1 MAGPGAFT
9 KYLFR
14 PVKQAVD
21 AYRIERN
28 KYVERFV
35 KLLDGIDLPV
45 GKIADPDLDYTFGNG
60 NGGIGRAELLGAL
73 MHTGNEGNYRK
84 LLLGRGWGEL
94 DADGN
99 LDDSKWRSF
108 IARMIAEGK
117 LTKADYDFVQSIWDL
132 LEEIKPLA
140 QRAHFD
146 MYGYYFKEVEA
157 TEVVTPFGTYRGGY
171 VPAATDK
178 FMVQD
183 ARLNEDLDALD
194 GDWRNSLPST
204 GAGFTKGRVEYNE
217 ALSLDLRLIATH
229 TDAVLRFSMIQ
240 PAVKDANKLLTDRDF
255 AALLARFDPTAYQM
269 LLKPWLMRA
278 ARQQATEPGRWKVA
292 DKFWGGVR
300 SRAGVATMFAN
311 LRNALQQVTGWF
323 PSLLKVKRRYLQS
336 ALMTYLG
343 SPKQTAEA
351 VARLSPF
358 MADRM
363 RNQMFELQGTMNE
376 LLLNPSKYEKLQQ
389 WSSKHGYFLQQAFQN
404 MVDVTTW
411 QGAYN
416 QALAEGETQAEAV
429 ARGDAAVRL
438 TQGSLSPEDLSMFEV
453 GTPFYRTFVQ
463 FTGYFNM
470 LANLNLG
477 EFQKTVRDMGWRS
490 GKGRL
495 LYIYVMGMLLPAIV
509 SDAIVRSL
517 GGGWDAED
525 EDGYM
530 DVFMDWFFGSQVRMG
545 AALLPFGS
553 TAYTAITTAFNDKP
567 YDDRITTSPSIAAL
581 ESATIGTSKA
591 IIAVT
596 DEDKDVT
603 GRNVRDVLTLITLL
617 TGVPVSALG
626 RPAGYLVDVERGEIE
641 PESGYDM
648 IRGMITGTATPESKR

>member
-1 MAGPGAFT
+1 M
-9 KYLFR
+9 
-14 PVKQAVD
+14 
-21 AYRIERN
+21 EN
-28 KYVERFV
+28 
-35 KLLDGIDLPV
+35 
-45 GKIADPDLDYTFGNG
+45 
-60 NGGIGRAELLGAL
+60 
-73 MHTGNEGNYRK
+73 
-84 LLLGRGWGEL
+84 
-94 DADGN
+94 
-99 LDDSKWRSF
+99 
-108 IARMIAEGK
+108 
-117 LTKADYDFVQSIWDL
+117 
-132 LEEIKPLA
+132 
-140 QRAHFD
+140 
-146 MYGYYFKEVEA
+146 
-157 TEVVTPFGTYRGGY
+157 
-171 VPAATDK
+171 
-178 FMVQD
+178 
-183 ARLNEDLDALD
+183 
-194 GDWRNSLPST
+194 
-204 GAGFTKGRVEYNE
+204 
-217 ALSLDLRLIATH
+217 
-229 TDAVLRFSMIQ
+229 
-240 PAVKDANKLLTDRDF
+240 
-255 AALLARFDPTAYQM
+255 M
-269 LLKPWLMRA
+269 LLPWLNRA
-278 ARQQATEPGRWKVA
+278 ARQQATEPGRWKLA

-509 SDAIVRSL
+509 SDSIVRSL
-517 GGGWDAED
+517 GGGWDDED